1 MMKMKTLAAAIAFAA
16 AGSANAAIEL
26 ANTENSS
33 LVLAVWDDVAQES
46 YIRDLGYNLL
56 DFVPG
61 MVATDAGHTFNF
73 AADPVFSSLFGDNNA
88 ANIYW
93 NISAA
98 DSFGP
103 GATAGRHIIGT
114 GALGAAASGFSVT
127 NTGVSNS
134 SNYWSTF
141 FNNANTQPSPDGST
155 CATSM
160 SCYSVDPGDLQYT
173 GESSTNVNMWGAN
186 WGANL
191 GGWYNAGTLGQSLG
205 FYSFT
210 TNASLGFQQA
220 NKARYENAYGIA
232 AWTLAAD
239 GSLSY
244 SLAGAP
250 SAVPVPAAAW
260 LLGSGLV
267 GLVGV
272 ARRRT
277 AI

>member
-1 MMKMKTLAAAIAFAA
+1 MNKMKILAAAIAFAA

-33 LVLAVWDDVAQES
+33 LVLAVWDNVAQES

-56 DFVPG
+56 DFTPD
-61 MVATDAGHTFNF
+61 MVSTDAGHTFNF
-73 AADPVFSSLFGDNNA
+73 SADPLFSSLFGDNDA

-93 NISAA
+93 NVTAA
-98 DSFGP
+98 DGIGP
-103 GATAGRHIIGT
+103 GATSGRQIIST
-114 GALGAAASGFSVT
+114 AAFGAEASSFSVS
-127 NTGVSNS
+127 NTGINS
-134 SNYWSTF
+134 GATYWTTF
-141 FNNANTQPSPDGST
+141 FQNANTQPSPDGTT

-160 SCYSVDPGDLQYT
+160 SCYSTDPGDLQYA
-173 GESSTNVNMWGAN
+173 GDDSWGAFWAGSLTSLN
-186 WGANL
+186 S
-191 GGWYNAGTLGQSLG
+191 AGTLGQSLG

-210 TNASLGFQQA
+210 PNSGLGFQQSD
-220 NKARYENAYGIA
+220 KARYENAYGIA

-239 GSLSY
+239 GSLIY

-250 SAVPVPAAAW
+250 TAVPVPAAAW

-272 ARRRT
+272 ARRR
-277 AI
+277 AAK